1 MGQFNRQ
8 RIAKATYSFAT
19 DGGAISTITPSIS
32 DIIPANAIVTAVYTD
47 VTTTATSSGAAT
59 VAINAGA
66 TNLVAAAT
74 LGTLAWNSAAKTK
87 QTLASSATA
96 IKPTAA
102 GRITLTVASFALT
115 AGVVNVYVEY
125 IA

>member
-32 DIIPANAIVTAVYTD
+32 DIIPANAIITAVYTD
-47 VTTTATSSGAAT
+47 VTTTVTSGGSAT
-59 VAINAGA
+59 VAVNAGA
-66 TNLVAAAT
+66 TVIVTAAT
-74 LGTLAWNSAAKTK
+74 LSTLVWNSTAKTK
-87 QTLASSATA
+87 QTLAASATA
-96 IKPTAA
+96 IKPSAA
-102 GRITLTVASFALT
+102 GRITLTVAVAALT